1 VSASREVELQGRR
14 LRLTNLERVLWP
26 RAGFTKR
33 ELIEYY
39 LSVAPVLLPHLR
51 RRPLTLG
58 RWPRGIEGRGFAMT
72 ECRGRPEWLRTR
84 PLRLRDGRVRHY
96 CAVEDEPSLAWVA
109 NLGTIELH
117 AYHFDAERPDEPT
130 LVALDLD
137 PGPGA
142 GLLDACRVA
151 LLLRERLE
159 DLGLEGCPKTSGGA
173 GVHVYIPLGAPHP
186 AERTRELA
194 RGLAATLAADR
205 SDLVTDDPRA
215 PARRGRVLVDWLQSE
230 PRRSTVA
237 PYSLRATDLP
247 VVSTPV
253 EWSELEAAVQS
264 GDPGSLRFGPSEV
277 LRRVERRGDLFGAV
291 LALRQTLAGPADGRA
306 VGRTGGR
313 GVSGEGGSVPHAR
326 RAAPPRVAPAADGN
340 DLRG

>member
-1 VSASREVELQGRR
+1 
-14 LRLTNLERVLWP
+14 VLWP
-26 RAGFTKR
+26 RAGFTKGQ
-33 ELIEYY
+33 LIDYY

-51 RRPLTLG
+51 GRPLTLG
-58 RWPRGIEGRGFAMT
+58 RWPRGVEERGFAMT

-84 PLRLRDGRVRHY
+84 PLRLRDGRVRNY
-96 CAVEDEPSLAWVA
+96 CAVEDVPSLAWVA

-142 GLLDACRVA
+142 GLLEACRAA
-151 LLLRERLE
+151 LLLRELLD
-159 DLGLEGCPKTSGGA
+159 DLGLAGCPKTSAGA
-173 GVHVYIPLGAPHP
+173 GIHVYVPLGLPHP

-194 RGLAATLAADR
+194 RGLAATLAAER
-205 SDLVTDDPRA
+205 SDLITDDPRV

-247 VVSTPV
+247 AVSTPV
-253 EWSELEAAVQS
+253 EWSELGAAVRS
-264 GDPGSLRFGPSEV
+264 GDAGSLRFGPTDV
-277 LRRVERRGDLFGAV
+277 LRRVERRGDLFGAA
-291 LALRQTLAGPADGRA
+291 LALRQTLAGPRLPAGRRGR
-306 VGRTGGR
+306 VGAP
-313 GVSGEGGSVPHAR
+313 VSGEGESVRTSAATPPAGGFR
-326 RAAPPRVAPAADGN
+326 RPGDGN
-340 DLRG
+340 DSGGG